1 MSVERWS
8 EYVRDVAGELNQL
21 QIAAKTGLAQTNIG
35 RWLRGEPGAPR
46 ADTVIAFARAFDQP
60 AVEALL
66 AAGYLTV
73 EEAQAK
79 ARTPLSEF
87 SVHELIAELDRRF
100 PG

>member
-8 EYVRDVAGELNQL
+8 EYVRDVAGGLNQL

-66 AAGYLTV
+66 AAGYLTS
-73 EEAQAK
+73 EEAEAK
-79 ARTPLSEF
+79 ARTPLAEF
-87 SVHELIAELDRRF
+87 TMHELIEELNRRF